1 MRLGDAEVRQMIR
14 INLLPHREEKRKAR
28 QQQMLFISGGV
39 AALGALSVLFVYLA
53 IATMISEQAGNNQY
67 LKGEITKLNTE
78 IEEIKALKD
87 KTRSLLERKKVVE
100 DLQANRAEA
109 VHLFDQ
115 MVRLLPEGIYLK
127 AIKQT
132 GKIVNIQG
140 YAQSNARVSTL
151 MRNLEA
157 SPWLELPDLVEIKG
171 VTVNSVRA
179 NEFSLNVKIS
189 EPHKTEPAVLK
200 DKKS

>member
-1 MRLGDAEVRQMIR
+1 MIR
-14 INLLPHREEKRKAR
+14 INLLPHREEKRAAR
-28 QQQMLFISGGV
+28 QKQMLFISGGV

-53 IATMISEQAGNNQY
+53 IATMISEQEGNNQY

-115 MVRLLPEGIYLK
+115 LVRLLPEGIYLK
-127 AIKQT
+127 AVKQT
-132 GKIVNIQG
+132 GKVVNIQG

-189 EPHKTEPAVLK
+189 EPHKAEPTVLK

>member
-1 MRLGDAEVRQMIR
+1 MIR

-127 AIKQT
+127 AVKQT